1 MKLPFTTK
9 QIGMAVGALFLV
21 ILLIYI
27 ISKVKTKIEDALVH
41 NDLVN
46 EANAEINKNQLTMT
60 NSQFNTLATKLYSA
74 MKGPGTD
81 EEAVFNAFGELGTRS
96 DLEQLLKT
104 YDVKDS
110 KTLKEWLYDEL
121 SIDDVAHINEILAA
135 KNINYVF

>member
-1 MKLPFTTK
+1 MMLPFTTK

-27 ISKVKTKIEDALVH
+27 ISKVKTKIEDAIVH

-74 MKGPGTD
+74 MKGLGTD

-121 SIDDVAHINEILAA
+121 SIDEVAHINEILAA

>member
-1 MKLPFTTK
+1 MMLPFTTK

-27 ISKVKTKIEDALVH
+27 ISKVKTKIEDAIVH

-74 MKGPGTD
+74 MKGLGTD

-121 SIDDVAHINEILAA
+121 SIDDIAHINEILAA

>member
-27 ISKVKTKIEDALVH
+27 ISKVKTKIEDAIVH

-74 MKGPGTD
+74 MKGLGTD
-81 EEAVFNAFGELGTRS
+81 EEAVFNTFGELGTRS

-104 YDVKDS
+104 YDMKDS

-121 SIDDVAHINEILAA
+121 SIEDVVHINEILAA

>member
-1 MKLPFTTK
+1 MMLPFTTK

-27 ISKVKTKIEDALVH
+27 ISKVKTKIEDAIVH

-74 MKGPGTD
+74 MKGLGTD

-104 YDVKDS
+104 YDVIDS